1 MTRYPEIV
9 AVLPSEYIPITLIL
23 SVVTSLI
30 DEISATEHAALIPV
44 HVLDGVTGAGVV
56 GEGVGVASAFLILIV
71 AVMESFH

>member
-1 MTRYPEIV
+1 M
-9 AVLPSEYIPITLIL
+9 

-30 DEISATEHAALIPV
+30 DEISATEHDALIPV
-44 HVLDGVTGAGVV
+44 NVLDGVTGAGVV